1 MTRARW
7 RQIEEL
13 YHAARERGRGV
24 LAGVE
29 PDLRLEVERLLEQ
42 ESEGGLLD
50 RPAAEF
56 FEGSTAGEPAPGA
69 QLGHYR
75 IESRLDAGGMGEV
88 FRATD
93 TRLGRA
99 VAIKICREQFSDRFY
114 REARAISSLNHP
126 HICTLYD
133 VGPNYL
139 VMELIEGETL
149 AARLKRGK
157 LSIEQTVSYGSQ
169 IADALAAAQA
179 KRVVHRDLKPGNIML
194 TEAGVKVLDFGLAKS
209 AQDEAL
215 TKSHV
220 IMGTPAYMSPEQREG
235 AECDARSDI
244 YPLGLVLYEM
254 ATGRRWITGVRP
266 GAELPP
272 DLARIVSKCLEHE
285 RDSRYQHASEIRSD
299 LERSK
304 TTKARPHTAKLWS
317 AVGTVAA
324 AALVFLIAGP
334 FHLRGTP
341 KLTDKDTV
349 VLADFENKTGDP
361 VFDDTLRQGL
371 AVALQQSPF
380 LSFISE
386 ERTEHVLG
394 MMGQPKDARL
404 TPPLAREVCERAG
417 STAVIDGSIASLG
430 NEYVLGLRA
439 KNCRTGDVLDEEQV
453 EATKKEGVLN
463 ALGQAAGKFRTRL
476 GESLST
482 VERHDTPLE
491 EATTPS
497 LEALKAFSTGK
508 RVLFSKGSAD
518 ALPHFQRAI
527 QIDPKFAIVY
537 EYLGR
542 AYSDMGESV
551 LSAENT
557 RSAYELR
564 ERAND
569 REQFLITSAYDAQ
582 VTGNIEK
589 AAQTFELLEQAYPRD
604 IEAPG
609 PLSGY
614 IYPVFAKYEKTIE
627 QAKRAIDLDPHFPY
641 AYINL
646 STAYH
651 ILNRLTEAED
661 VLRLAAKRRIDNPEV
676 LIERYTLSF
685 LEGNKTAMDRAAAQ
699 AKGTPVDD
707 WMRDQEASVL
717 AYSGQLQR
725 AMIMA
730 RNAADLALPA
740 RREPAA
746 LYLAGSAVWA
756 ALCGSATARP
766 SAKSALDLSHGR
778 DIEYG
783 SAFAFALSGDFSS
796 AEDIA
801 DDLEKRF
808 PEDTSVQFSYLPVL
822 RALGALKHGQTSE
835 AIEALAR
842 ARYELG
848 TPGSWFNGNFGGL
861 YPVYVRGLAYLDA
874 RQGPEAAAE
883 FQKMINYRGVPGT
896 DPVGALA
903 HLQLGRALALAG
915 DKAKAKIA
923 YQDFLTLW
931 KNADPDIPILKQAKA
946 EYGKLL

>member
-1 MTRARW
+1 MTPERW
-7 RQIEEL
+7 RQIEDL
-13 YHAARERGRGV
+13 YHSAQERGQGV
-24 LAGVE
+24 LAGAE
-29 PDLRLEVERLLEQ
+29 PDLRTEVEHLLEQ
-42 ESEGGLLD
+42 DSGSGLLD

-56 FEGSTAGEPAPGA
+56 FEDSTTREFAPGA

-75 IESRLDAGGMGEV
+75 IEARLDAGGMGEV

-99 VAIKICREQFSDRFY
+99 VAIKTCFEQFSERFH

-149 AARLKRGK
+149 AGRLKRGK
-157 LSIEQTVSYGSQ
+157 LSIEQVISYGSQ

-179 KRVVHRDLKPGNIML
+179 KGIVHRDLKPGNIML
-194 TEAGVKVLDFGLAKS
+194 TEAGVKVLDFGLAKC
-209 AQDEAL
+209 AHDELL
-215 TKSHV
+215 TKSGIV
-220 IMGTPAYMSPEQREG
+220 MGTPAYMSPEQRAG
-235 AECDARSDI
+235 QECDARTDI
-244 YPLGLVLYEM
+244 YAVGLALYEM
-254 ATGRRWITGVRP
+254 ATGKRWVSEARLN
-266 GAELPP
+266 AELPP
-272 DLARIVSKCLEHE
+272 DLARIVSKCLEYD
-285 RDSRYQHASEIRSD
+285 RALRYQHASELRAD
-299 LERSK
+299 LERLK
-304 TTKARPHTAKLWS
+304 TAKARPYVAKLLG
-317 AVGTVAA
+317 AIGLAA
-324 AALVFLIAGP
+324 AAVLAFLIAGP

-386 ERTEHVLG
+386 ERTQHVLG
-394 MMGQPKDARL
+394 MMGQPKNARL

-453 EATKKEGVLN
+453 QAAKKEGVLN
-463 ALGQAAGKFRTRL
+463 ALSQAAGKFRTRL
-476 GESLST
+476 GESLGT
-482 VERHDTPLE
+482 VQRHDTPLA

-508 RVLFSKGSAD
+508 RLLFSAGSAD

-557 RSAYELR
+557 RRAYELR
-564 ERAND
+564 ERATD

-604 IEAPG
+604 IEAAG

-614 IYPVFAKYEKTIE
+614 IYPVLAKYEKTIE

-651 ILNRLTEAED
+651 ILNRLTEADD

-685 LEGNKTAMDRAAAQ
+685 LEGDKAAMDRAAAQ
-699 AKGTPVDD
+699 AKGTPIED

-725 AMIMA
+725 ATIMA

-740 RREPAA
+740 RPEAAA

-756 ALCGSATARP
+756 ALSGSAAARP
-766 SAKSALDLSHGR
+766 SAEAARNLSHGR

-783 SAFAFALSGDFSS
+783 AAFTFALSGKFSS
-796 AEDIA
+796 AEAIA
-801 DDLEKRF
+801 DDLRKRF

-822 RALGALKHGQTSE
+822 RALRALNHGQPSE

-874 RQGPEAAAE
+874 RQGPEAVAE
-883 FQKMINYRGVPGT
+883 FQKMISYRGVPGT

-915 DKAKAKIA
+915 DKAKAKLA

-931 KNADPDIPILKQAKA
+931 KDADPDIPVWKQAKA
-946 EYGKLL
+946 EYAELR